1 MVSTGI
7 DHRGARGITVS
18 DGQQEQVPE
27 EEPLA
32 LWSDDP
38 ADVDFLAFDAVASTV
53 ADILLDPALDPVAL
67 GLSGSWGSGKT
78 TVLQLT
84 EAELESRSAQTQDE
98 GSVVAIQT
106 QPWRYDP
113 TTGAKESVIGEVL
126 TALTRELDASPV
138 EKSLKDQALASAKR
152 LRDRVD
158 WAKAVKMAAK
168 TSLALQLPSVDE
180 IADLVKPKA
189 DDEGELTPR
198 GLEDFRRE
206 FSALIEN
213 PALAHVSAVVVLV
226 DDLDRCLPET
236 VVETLEAIRLFL
248 SVPRM
253 SFVIAADED
262 RVADAIARHLTKT
275 GAPVPADDEGE
286 DPSHPYLHK
295 IVQTTIPL
303 PALSRFDTQAFLL
316 LLQLQQT
323 LQREQIDGII
333 NQCTAIRQAGGGLD
347 KIEAPDDVDLSEQ
360 VAFAARLTPILYE
373 KLGGNPRRIKRFLN
387 DLRVRQAV
395 AGRRG
400 IALDAAIVAKLMV
413 LERLLDDDFK
423 SLLGWLAQGSLR
435 DQLAALE
442 VAAGRPNA
450 EATATG
456 AAKEPEDA
464 VKVNDDKAAE
474 GGDKSHRST
483 EQAGPGR
490 KGDFSEGLL
499 RWAKLPPSLAGVDIS
514 PYLFLAA
521 AFSGTTLLDE
531 GLSERLRDI
540 AANLLSRR
548 DARAVTDEDLV
559 ALPTNEA
566 DELLMHLGRTI
577 RDQRSKQGEGITAIL
592 RIVQTHPDR
601 AAIAAKALEQL
612 PPEDLR
618 PGTALLF
625 SGTQPDEIAKV
636 IKRWEGSVERS
647 DVRESLRQAREKGQ
661 D

>member
-1 MVSTGI
+1 V
-7 DHRGARGITVS
+7 DV
-18 DGQQEQVPE
+18 GQQEQSTE

-38 ADVDFLAFDAVASTV
+38 ADIDFLAFDAVASTV

-98 GSVVAIQT
+98 RSVVAIQT

-168 TSLALQLPSVDE
+168 TSLALQLPSVEE

-213 PALAHVSAVVVLV
+213 PALSHVSAVVVLV

-262 RVADAIARHLTKT
+262 RVADAISRHLAKT
-275 GAPVPADDEGE
+275 GAPAPADDENE
-286 DPSHPYLHK
+286 DPSHLYLHK

-323 LQREQIDGII
+323 LQREQIDGIVD
-333 NQCTAIRQAGGGLD
+333 QCTAIRQAGGGLD
-347 KIEAPDDVDLSEQ
+347 EIEAPDDVDLSEQ

-395 AGRRG
+395 ARRRG
-400 IALDAAIVAKLMV
+400 IALDATIVAKLMV
-413 LERLLDDDFK
+413 LERLLDNDFK

-442 VAAGRPNA
+442 VAAGRPKA

-474 GGDKSHRST
+474 DGDKSHRST
-483 EQAGPGR
+483 EPAGSGR

-548 DARAVTDEDLV
+548 DARAVTDEDLA

-566 DELLMHLGRTI
+566 DELLTHLGRTI
-577 RDQRSKQGEGITAIL
+577 RDQRNKQGEGITAIL
-592 RIVQTHPDR
+592 RIVRAHPDR
-601 AAIAAKALEQL
+601 AAVAAKALEQL

-636 IKRWEGSVERS
+636 IKRWEKSVERP

>member
-1 MVSTGI
+1 MDV
-7 DHRGARGITVS
+7 
-18 DGQQEQVPE
+18 GQQEQSTE

-38 ADVDFLAFDAVASTV
+38 ADIDFLAFDAVASTV

-98 GSVVAIQT
+98 RSVVAIQT

-168 TSLALQLPSVDE
+168 TSLALQLPSVEE

-213 PALAHVSAVVVLV
+213 PALSHVSAVVVLV

-262 RVADAIARHLTKT
+262 RVADAISRHLAKT
-275 GAPVPADDEGE
+275 GAPAPADDENE
-286 DPSHPYLHK
+286 DPSHLYLHK

-323 LQREQIDGII
+323 LQREQIDGIVD
-333 NQCTAIRQAGGGLD
+333 QCTAIRQAGGGLD
-347 KIEAPDDVDLSEQ
+347 EIEAPDDVDLSEQ

-395 AGRRG
+395 ARRRG
-400 IALDAAIVAKLMV
+400 IALDATIVAKLMV
-413 LERLLDDDFK
+413 LERLLDNDFK

-442 VAAGRPNA
+442 VAAGRPKA

-474 GGDKSHRST
+474 DGDKSHRST
-483 EQAGPGR
+483 EPAGSGR

-548 DARAVTDEDLV
+548 DARAVTDEDLA

-566 DELLMHLGRTI
+566 DELLTHLGRTI
-577 RDQRSKQGEGITAIL
+577 RDQRNKQGEGITAIL
-592 RIVQTHPDR
+592 RIVRAHPDR
-601 AAIAAKALEQL
+601 AAVAAKALEQL

-636 IKRWEGSVERS
+636 IKRWEKSVERP